1 MLRKTKILATL
12 GPASDDDATITGLME
27 AGASMFRLNMSH
39 ASPEWTRAT
48 VGRIR
53 TAAGKL
59 GREAAVLIDLRGP
72 SIRTGDLQQPLPL
85 AVGDQLELRLRPEV
99 TARLPKSVPVNYP
112 GLGRDVRPGD
122 TLLIGNGLLRTRV
135 ASSGEDTVVVTL
147 ATDGVLTSRR
157 HINLP
162 GVSVGLPTL
171 SRKDHAD
178 IDLAV
183 EVGADF
189 VALSFARH
197 AAGIEELR
205 ALLSERGSKARVVAK
220 IENHQAIANLDSI
233 IEVSDAVMVARG
245 DLGVET
251 ELEELPIIQRRII
264 ERCSFIGRKCIVAT
278 QMLESMVDN
287 PVPTRAEVTD
297 VFNAVMEQVDCVML
311 SGETAA
317 GRHPVACIEI
327 LDRVARRVEEE
338 FPAGRLVANPPL
350 RSDKQRTAH
359 AATTLA
365 NSIRHSRVLVFTL
378 RGVLGHLIAHQRP
391 ERAHVFAFSPNL
403 DVVRSLLMAR
413 SVQPFR
419 LSFDDRPER
428 IIESGIA
435 ILRQAGLVRQGDPL
449 VIISD
454 VFHDDVLEVDS
465 ILWRKA

>member
-12 GPASDDDATITGLME
+12 GPASDDSATINALLR
-27 AGASMFRLNMSH
+27 AGASIFRLNMSH
-39 ASPEWTRAT
+39 AQPDWTRRT
-48 VGRIR
+48 VDLIR
-53 TAAGKL
+53 AAAHDQGV
-59 GREAAVLIDLRGP
+59 EAAVLIDLRGP
-72 SIRTGDLQQPLPL
+72 SIRTGDVSQPIDL
-85 AVGDQLELRLRPEV
+85 APGDLLELRLRPEV
-99 TARLPKSVPVNYP
+99 EAERERSVTVNYP

-122 TLLIGNGLLRTRV
+122 PLLLANGLLRGSVV
-135 ASSGEDTVVVTL
+135 AAGEDRVVVEMKT
-147 ATDGVLTSRR
+147 GGQLTSRR

-183 EVGADF
+183 SVGADF

-205 ALLSERGSKARVVAK
+205 ALLQERGSKARVVAK
-220 IENHQAIANLDSI
+220 IENHQAMANLDSI

-245 DLGVET
+245 DLGVEC
-251 ELEELPIIQRRII
+251 EIEELPIIQRRII

-278 QMLESMVDN
+278 QMLESMVEN

-317 GRHPVACIEI
+317 GRHPVACVEV
-327 LDRVARRVEEE
+327 LDRVARRVEAE

-350 RSDKQRTAH
+350 LSDKHRTSH
-359 AATTLA
+359 AANTLA
-365 NSIRHSRVLVFTL
+365 NSIAGCRILVFTL

-391 ERAHVFAFSPNL
+391 ERAPIFAFSPNL

-413 SVQPFR
+413 SVHPFS
-419 LSFDDRPER
+419 LSFDDEPEC
-428 IIESGIA
+428 IIENGIRV
-435 ILRQAGLVRQGDPL
+435 LRDAGLLASGDPL

-454 VFHDDVLEVDS
+454 VFHDAFEVDS